1 MAVASIIADGITEAN
16 SSDFTLAA
24 GESATLSI
32 RGAGGPGAK
41 VKIQLKASD
50 ATYDDFGYLD
60 SQNRVAVL
68 SAIGTF
74 RCVKLAATTA
84 YGVDKA

>member
-50 ATYDDFGYLD
+50 STYDDFGYLD
-60 SQNRVAVL
+60 SQNRVVVL